1 MASSSAESNAT
12 CELIR
17 QLFRRNDDEDDEPLI
32 STSGHESAKY
42 LLTEV
47 INPALCVVRLLAMA
61 RTRLSI
67 SISGLSVGVDV
78 ESETVERLTTE

>member
-1 MASSSAESNAT
+1 MAGSESNAT

-17 QLFRRNDDEDDEPLI
+17 QLFRRNDDDDEPLI

-67 SISGLSVGVDV
+67 SISGLSV
-78 ESETVERLTTE
+78 